1 MVMTQWLAV
10 RMEALVAAVTP
21 LGVKQEQMIAEVCAQ
36 EIAAWRARPT
46 MRVFASLK
54 VPLTDAR
61 NLLRARLVMTPQNSW
76 FNPRTAQREHLALKY
91 LNFTD
96 EEWRQINAPSEEA
109 LRERREHPG
118 FVPDPEAVVAKA
130 ASLLESSSWQD
141 VALGLSVL
149 TGRRVTEILKTGSL
163 HPQTDWTVEF
173 EGQLKKRNEVLPP
186 YEIPTLLRADLV
198 LAAWHRLRGLLDCSA
213 LTKEEVDARYA
224 SEVRAVATR
233 HFGALVPTRVGHE
246 EQLYTHLFRCI
257 YGQIAKLYYCPD
269 TRPYVDYLAEI
280 YGHYWYKDEPDSQ
293 KRMNLSST
301 IHYMDYLI
309 GAGPGQVDLRQGIKL
324 GEPGVVVLQAFQPKT
339 SPRTKKK
346 GKAMAEIEE
355 KTSTTEPAKKSS
367 LFRCTQATKARGKQM
382 IADRE
387 LRGKQVEDL
396 FLNQVFDQAT
406 RYEQVRTL
414 LEPLAETP
422 EAEPITTLH
431 QVLDSLEQ
439 PAVRQRLVG
448 EHLQQRWG
456 ISLEE
461 LDRVFAQAQSA
472 GHEKPLAYLE
482 KELGKQGQQ
491 RKGAQIRQEALKHLD
506 YPTLSFEQLENLK
519 SPEAAE
525 ERTRRAV
532 QAILVHNQQA
542 DRLALWYINIQAI
555 LDLVGGSSPLIKEYL
570 AAHAQEIEAHHLQY
584 DIHPRFNQKAL
595 PITEMVHIPG
605 QNMTPQQRK
614 ELRAAKRQLQSA
626 NPSAKGDI

>member
-10 RMEALVAAVTP
+10 QMDAFVAAVTP
-21 LGVKQEQMIAEVCAQ
+21 LGVEQEQTIADLCRR

-46 MRVFASLK
+46 MRVMASLK
-54 VPLTDAR
+54 VPMTDAR
-61 NLLRARLVMTPQNSW
+61 KVLRARLAVTERNSW
-76 FNPRTAQREHLALKY
+76 LNPRTGEREHLALKY
-91 LNFTD
+91 LNFTED
-96 EEWRQINAPSEEA
+96 EWRAINAPSEEA
-109 LRERREHPG
+109 LRERRENPG

-130 ASLLESSSWQD
+130 ASLLESSYWQD
-141 VALGLSVL
+141 MALGLSVL

-163 HPQTDWTVEF
+163 HPSTDWTVEF
-173 EGQLKKRNEVLPP
+173 KGQLKKRNEVLPP

-198 LAAWHRLRGLLDCSA
+198 LAAWHRLRDVLDCSA

-224 SEVRAVATR
+224 PEVRAVATR

-257 YGQIAKLYYCPD
+257 YGQIAKLYFAPD
-269 TRPYVDYLAEI
+269 TTPYFDYMAEI
-280 YGHYWYKDEPDSQ
+280 YGHYWYKDEADPQ
-293 KRMNLSST
+293 KKMNFSST
-301 IHYMDYLI
+301 LHYMDYLI
-309 GAGPGQVDLRQGIKL
+309 GAGPGLVDLRQGIKL
-324 GEPGVVVLQAFQPKT
+324 GEPGVVVLKAFQPKPST
-339 SPRTKKK
+339 RKK
-346 GKAMAEIEE
+346 GKAMAETNE

-382 IADRE
+382 IVDRE
-387 LRGKQVEDL
+387 LRAKQVEDL

-406 RYEQVRTL
+406 LYEQMQKL
-414 LEPLAETP
+414 LAPFAETP
-422 EAEPITTLH
+422 EAEPVTTLH
-431 QVLDSLEQ
+431 QVLASLEQ
-439 PAVRQRLVG
+439 PAVRQHLVG
-448 EHLQQRWG
+448 EHLKLRWG
-456 ISLEE
+456 ISLED
-461 LDRVFAQAQSA
+461 LDRVFTKAQSA
-472 GHEKPLAYLE
+472 GHEKPLEYLE
-482 KELGKQGQQ
+482 EELGKQGNQ
-491 RKGAQIRQEALKHLD
+491 RQGAQIRQEALKRLD
-506 YPTLSFEQLENLK
+506 YPTLPFEQLENLK
-519 SPEAAE
+519 SPEAAL

-532 QAILVHNQQA
+532 QAIMAHNQQA

-605 QNMTPQQRK
+605 QKMTPLQRK

-626 NPSAKGDI
+626 NQSAKGD

>member
-10 RMEALVAAVTP
+10 RMEAFVAAVMP
-21 LGVKQEQMIAEVCAQ
+21 LGMEQELAITELCAR

-46 MRVFASLK
+46 MKVQASLK
-54 VPLTDAR
+54 VPMTDAR
-61 NLLRARLVMTPQNSW
+61 NLLRVRLAVTEQNSW
-76 FNPRTAQREHLALKY
+76 LNPRTAQREHLALKY

-96 EEWRQINAPSEEA
+96 DEWREINASSEKA

-130 ASLLESSSWQD
+130 ASLLESSYWQD

-163 HPQTDWTVEF
+163 HPQTDWTVKF

-198 LAAWHRLRGLLDCSA
+198 LAAWHRLRDVLDCSA

-224 SEVRAVATR
+224 PEVRAVATR
-233 HFGALVPTRVGHE
+233 HFGVLVPTRVGHE

-257 YGQIAKLYYCPD
+257 YGQVAKLYFCPD
-269 TRPYVDYLAEI
+269 TTPYFDYMAEI
-280 YGHYWYKDEPDSQ
+280 YGHYWYKDELDPQ
-293 KRMNLSST
+293 KKMNFSST

-324 GEPGVVVLQAFQPKT
+324 GEPGVVVLKAFGSKPSTRKE
-339 SPRTKKK
+339 
-346 GKAMAEIEE
+346 GKAMAETDE
-355 KTSTTEPAKKSS
+355 KMSTTEPAKKSS
-367 LFRCTQATKARGKQM
+367 LFRCTQATKTRGKQM

-406 RYEQVRTL
+406 LYEQMQKL
-414 LEPLAETP
+414 LAPFAETP
-422 EAEPITTLH
+422 EAESVTTLH
-431 QVLDSLEQ
+431 QVLASLEQ

-448 EHLQQRWG
+448 EHLQRRWG
-456 ISLEE
+456 ISLED
-461 LDRVFAQAQSA
+461 LDRVFTQAQSA

-482 KELGKQGQQ
+482 QELGKQGNQ
-491 RKGAQIRQEALKHLD
+491 REGARKRMEALDQLD
-506 YPTLSFEQLENLK
+506 YPSLPFEQLENLK

-532 QAILVHNQQA
+532 QAVMAHNQQA

-555 LDLVGGSSPLIKEYL
+555 MDLVGGSSPLIKAYL

-595 PITEMVHIPG
+595 PIAEMVHIPG

-614 ELRAAKRQLQSA
+614 ELRAAKRQLQGA
-626 NPSAKGDI
+626 NPSTKGD